1 MNNSSSKEEN
11 INNKVNNTSGHH
23 YTIDDIDTKTLITP
37 KNSNYELKQVYIQ
50 NNKKNVVRTAVVQ
63 DAAGSHQCNECGYK
77 KYIGHF
83 KQHRKS
89 THEGVRH
96 SCDQCDYKGTSKSHL
111 TSHVKSIHEG
121 VHYPCDQCDYKA
133 TRTRYLHGHQLTNHN

>member
-1 MNNSSSKEEN
+1 M
-11 INNKVNNTSGHH
+11 
-23 YTIDDIDTKTLITP
+23 
-37 KNSNYELKQVYIQ
+37 
-50 NNKKNVVRTAVVQ
+50 RTAVVQ

-121 VHYPCDQCDYKA
+121 VHCTTHVINVI
-133 TRTRYLHGHQLTNHN
+133 TRQQELDISTVIN